1 MVNVLSECLSESTIT
16 CLLLNTTK
24 TITTFGLSTLRNNRG
39 GEGGSYLRGYAE
51 IKFTRG
57 AVIQRGQ
64 LFTDVS
70 ENTKSEDKRCPIV
83 CQVLP

>member
-1 MVNVLSECLSESTIT
+1 M
-16 CLLLNTTK
+16 
-24 TITTFGLSTLRNNRG
+24 
-39 GEGGSYLRGYAE
+39 RGYAE

-70 ENTKSEDKRCPIV
+70 ENTKFEDKRCPIGLSSSALDILDLAV
-83 CQVLP
+83 TELTDAL